1 MTKPGLFRRGH
12 AGIEIDRRGCHGSIG
27 TIKIDGR
34 MYPFGPVGPR
44 DCGSGAL
51 LFQRRTM
58 MTKIAS
64 MTPPIAR
71 GTIIGK
77 QTGGPP
83 LDERSRFRKC
93 ESCGGFFDLLD
104 LGWVESHEGPLPHPA
119 EDQRQ

>member
-1 MTKPGLFRRGH
+1 
-12 AGIEIDRRGCHGSIG
+12 
-27 TIKIDGR
+27 
-34 MYPFGPVGPR
+34 
-44 DCGSGAL
+44 
-51 LFQRRTM
+51 M